1 MFLLKTKFI
10 LPIAIVVGALA
21 SYALFVYLEKQEAL
35 LAKPRVEMR
44 PIVVAKQNIPLGTTL
59 REKHLEIREWPTN
72 IIPNGSFQNRE
83 TLQDRVVKTEMIAGE
98 AILEAKLAPVGSSG
112 GLAGLIPPGKRAI
125 SVAVNVV
132 SGVSG
137 FILPNTSVDVLA
149 TVQPSAG
156 DKLKTFTK
164 MVLENV
170 QVLAVDQTIEK
181 EDDEPVTVKSVTLLV
196 SPGEAE
202 KLALASNEG
211 KLQLMLRNA
220 MDIEMTETSGVLL
233 SQLMGRPKPVR
244 RRRIVTKVAPPP
256 KVEEEKA
263 PPPRIVEVIR
273 SNVRS
278 ELTFEEKNTDGD
290 KQDKEPTASK

>member
-1 MFLLKTKFI
+1 
-10 LPIAIVVGALA
+10 
-21 SYALFVYLEKQEAL
+21 
-35 LAKPRVEMR
+35 
-44 PIVVAKQNIPLGTTL
+44 
-59 REKHLEIREWPTN
+59 
-72 IIPNGSFQNRE
+72 
-83 TLQDRVVKTEMIAGE
+83 
-98 AILEAKLAPVGSSG
+98 
-112 GLAGLIPPGKRAI
+112 
-125 SVAVNVV
+125 
-132 SGVSG
+132 
-137 FILPNTSVDVLA
+137 
-149 TVQPSAG
+149 
-156 DKLKTFTK
+156 